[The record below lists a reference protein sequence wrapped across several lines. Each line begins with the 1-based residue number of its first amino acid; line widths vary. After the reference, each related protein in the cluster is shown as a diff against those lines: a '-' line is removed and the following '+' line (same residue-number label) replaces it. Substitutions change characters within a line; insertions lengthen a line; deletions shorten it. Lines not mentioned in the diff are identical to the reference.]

1 MIADHTLPY
10 LGYHLTLPL
19 IAITLFLSYYILSYL
34 ILLCPILHC
43 TAGVPTSEFRAR
55 KILTGLGFTDDMMN
69 NPTAGL
75 RYAGLAV
82 IVYYDTMLCCDACM
96 GMRMRASEEAYEKES
111 ILVRK
116 EIEYHLIVVHTM
128 ASICSVVGGQ

>member
-19 IAITLFLSYYILSYL
+19 IAITLFLSYYILSYLILPYFILYYLILSYL

-96 GMRMRASEEAYEKES
+96 GMRMRASEEAYD
-111 ILVRK
+111 
-116 EIEYHLIVVHTM
+116 
-128 ASICSVVGGQ
+128 

>member
-19 IAITLFLSYYILSYL
+19 IAITLLLPYLILSYLILPYLILSYL

-75 RYAGLAV
+75 RYICWAGL
-82 IVYYDTMLCCDACM
+82 
-96 GMRMRASEEAYEKES
+96 
-111 ILVRK
+111 
-116 EIEYHLIVVHTM
+116 
-128 ASICSVVGGQ
+128 